1 LRTFRFGTAKGA
13 AMRHEFSEVL
23 NDLVDYFLVGDL
35 LLLKRFK
42 ERHALPD
49 DVATAFT
56 TSDSGDRAVLEGV
69 VIPLAGIENHP
80 YTVIF
85 TLDDATPELLKTG
98 SRLQHRRGG
107 YVLRVEHRSIMLYT
121 WRILERFNDATV
133 SALLT
138 RYREPG
144 RPVIEIDNGWY
155 DVDILGGEVPRNGWF
170 EPAFEFV
177 LKKADAPGD
186 ASQVDINY
194 SFAIKGS
201 PDPAN

>member
-1 LRTFRFGTAKGA
+1 
-13 AMRHEFSEVL
+13 MRHEFPEVL

-35 LLLKRFK
+35 LLLKRYQ
-42 ERHALPD
+42 EQHGLSD

-133 SALLT
+133 NALLA

-155 DVDILGGEVPRNGWF
+155 QVDILGGEVPRNGWF

-177 LKKADAPGD
+177 LKKTDAPGD

-194 SFAIKGS
+194 RFSIDGS
-201 PDPAN
+201 LDPAE

>member
-1 LRTFRFGTAKGA
+1 
-13 AMRHEFSEVL
+13 MRHEFSEVL

-42 ERHALPD
+42 EQHGLPD

-85 TLDDATPELLKTG
+85 TLDDATPELLKAG

-107 YVLRVEHRSIMLYT
+107 YVLRVENRLVMLYT

-133 SALLT
+133 DALIA

-155 DVDILGGEVPRNGWF
+155 EVEILGGELPRDGWF

-177 LKKADAPGD
+177 LKKTDVPGD
-186 ASQVDINY
+186 ASQADINY
-194 SFAIKGS
+194 RFTIEGTL
-201 PDPAN
+201 DPAN